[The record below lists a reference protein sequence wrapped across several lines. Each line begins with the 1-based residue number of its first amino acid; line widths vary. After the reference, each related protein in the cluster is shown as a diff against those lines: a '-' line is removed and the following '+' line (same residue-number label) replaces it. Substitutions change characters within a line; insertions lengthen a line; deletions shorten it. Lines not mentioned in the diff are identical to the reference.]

1 MGRFLLSLL
10 IILYST
16 ESLLSN
22 DSLNSVIE
30 VQVQKF
36 RNILEVVKENY
47 YKKDVDFV
55 GISENAFNT
64 LLQSLDKFSQYFSAP
79 QYKAYKDSYKGS
91 TLGIG
96 VQFFRRGDSLMVF
109 NVVKGS
115 PADSVGLQPGDKIIY
130 INHEYCIGKDANFA
144 NKKIQG
150 SPNEI
155 TIITVKKDGALK
167 EFAIPLKEIEI
178 PSVIAKTK
186 FDRDIGYIRFNR
198 FALSTMKEL
207 TSSIDSLM
215 KESCK
220 FFVFDLRGNTG
231 GYLDEV
237 ISIAKLFLKKGDT
250 VVIVSG
256 KGDNHR
262 VYYCESDGKYC
273 KLPFIVLVDENT
285 ASAAE
290 IFASTFQDNDRSI
303 VLGERTYGKG
313 LIQKNWEF
321 KDGSAFRITTGEY
334 LTPLGRNIQ
343 KETVE
348 KVELGGLADL
358 TLPNQQKENIEA
370 LIKNFGVTNNL
381 PVYTTKKG
389 RTLLGGGGVFP
400 DFIFISDTTPPYLK
414 KLKSNG
420 FVNDFVLRYF
430 IEDNKTFQTL
440 KRLSFSK
447 FVHNFE
453 ILDNAVASF
462 KQYLI
467 QRNAFLDN
475 YFTNEYEKILLELKG
490 TLGYILFGDIGYYS
504 VVIQKDKIL
513 QKVRELRVE
522 SEKMVKQ

>member
-1 MGRFLLSLL
+1 
-10 IILYST
+10 
-16 ESLLSN
+16 
-22 DSLNSVIE
+22 
-30 VQVQKF
+30 
-36 RNILEVVKENY
+36 
-47 YKKDVDFV
+47 
-55 GISENAFNT
+55 
-64 LLQSLDKFSQYFSAP
+64 
-79 QYKAYKDSYKGS
+79 
-91 TLGIG
+91 
-96 VQFFRRGDSLMVF
+96 
-109 NVVKGS
+109 
-115 PADSVGLQPGDKIIY
+115 
-130 INHEYCIGKDANFA
+130 
-144 NKKIQG
+144 
-150 SPNEI
+150 
-155 TIITVKKDGALK
+155 
-167 EFAIPLKEIEI
+167 
-178 PSVIAKTK
+178 
-186 FDRDIGYIRFNR
+186 
-198 FALSTMKEL
+198 
-207 TSSIDSLM
+207 
-215 KESCK
+215 
-220 FFVFDLRGNTG
+220 
-231 GYLDEV
+231 
-237 ISIAKLFLKKGDT
+237 
-250 VVIVSG
+250 
-256 KGDNHR
+256 
-262 VYYCESDGKYC
+262 
-273 KLPFIVLVDENT
+273 
-285 ASAAE
+285 
-290 IFASTFQDNDRSI
+290 QDNDRSI

-475 YFTNEYEKILLELKG
+475 YFTDEYEKILLELKG